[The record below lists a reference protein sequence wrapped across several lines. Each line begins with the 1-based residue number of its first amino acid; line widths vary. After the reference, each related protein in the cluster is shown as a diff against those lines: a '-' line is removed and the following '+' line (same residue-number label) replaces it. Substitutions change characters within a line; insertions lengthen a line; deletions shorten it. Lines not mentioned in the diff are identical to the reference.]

1 MKTGRCGMM
10 ENAKWAL
17 ASGLQLQGSE
27 CHDGRWTVSAVGR
40 GTARC
45 PGCDVRSAQ
54 LHGWQVRHL
63 QDLPAQGTPVTLRV
77 SLARRRCQNQSCER
91 QTFSDRLPLVAGSYA
106 RRTRGVADLA
116 RLFGHVAGGCRADR
130 YWGLAGFGCRLDCSE
145 FDRRTEMAKR
155 SLVPETGG
163 LRVVTS
169 RWAGGDL
176 VIEVEPREPA
186 QCPRCRT
193 ISTSRHSAY
202 IRTLRDLPIQ
212 GDAVTLRVH
221 AGRWRCR
228 SSSCVRRTF
237 VAPLTALACA
247 RQRRTRRLDTVA
259 FLIGHAMGGGTARA
273 PARRA
278 SEPRRHTDQFEAC
291 SAVER
296 TERTNARDWHR

>member
-1 MKTGRCGMM
+1 LVC
-10 ENAKWAL
+10 
-17 ASGLQLQGSE
+17 
-27 CHDGRWTVSAVGR
+27 
-40 GTARC
+40 
-45 PGCDVRSAQ
+45 
-54 LHGWQVRHL
+54 
-63 QDLPAQGTPVTLRV
+63 
-77 SLARRRCQNQSCER
+77 
-91 QTFSDRLPLVAGSYA
+91 SDRSDVLKSKAAFARPTAANRPPSIVALMPIMQQPTTENHRFLETEMRKIDAYS
-106 RRTRGVADLA
+106 
-116 RLFGHVAGGCRADR
+116 
-130 YWGLAGFGCRLDCSE
+130 GLAGFGCRSDYGE

-163 LRVVTS
+163 LRVVAI
-169 RWAGGDL
+169 RGAGGGL

-186 QCPRCRT
+186 QCPRCGS

-247 RQRRTRRLDTVA
+247 RQRRTRRLDEVA

-278 SEPRRHTDQFEAC
+278 SEPGRHTDKFEAC